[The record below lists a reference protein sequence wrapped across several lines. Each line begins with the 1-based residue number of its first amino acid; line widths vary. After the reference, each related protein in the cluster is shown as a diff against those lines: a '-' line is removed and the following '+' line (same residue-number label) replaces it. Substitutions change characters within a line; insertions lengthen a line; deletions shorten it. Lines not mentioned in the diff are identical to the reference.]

1 MDNNYIEKLE
11 FDYIRENLS
20 TLCTFYLSKKLCKN
34 IKPEFDSKK
43 INNMHLKTQEARE
56 FLEKENQV
64 LFSNIN
70 NIVPLEI
77 EIKEGHT
84 LQALEIIEINEFL
97 KQCDNLKTSLSLSK
111 ERFKNLNNLA
121 NKISN
126 TNDLI
131 ISIENSIDEKGKIK
145 NTASKDLKILRKKT
159 SEKYKLLNKF
169 LTKIIS
175 DRSKE
180 NYFQSSSIRT
190 ISGRL
195 ALEIKSE
202 YKSKIKGIIHGSSS
216 TNQTVYI
223 EPIGSIDLCN
233 NWIETNSEV
242 KKEEEKILAVL
253 TKKII
258 EKQENIKVNGKLITE
273 IDLFFAKAKLS
284 KQMNGSKLN
293 NIHSGELNLVDCR
306 HPILKSDAKPISIKM
321 EKGISTIVISGPNT
335 GGKTVALK
343 TIGLI
348 SLIYQS
354 GIQPP
359 CSPDSQIPIFKDFF
373 VHIGDDQNLKKSE
386 SSFSSHIS
394 SLINT
399 INNASEE
406 SLIIV
411 DEIVSST
418 DPDEGNALACAI
430 LNYLNTISSKSF
442 ISTHIKGIIEYAK
455 QENWCENYSVSFD
468 QKKNIPTYELKKGV
482 PSSSFAINISKKLGI
497 PENIIKNAEKMLDSD
512 YLSYKNLI
520 SELEKNKLKISI
532 REKEIE
538 KELKKIKEKEKEI
551 EKELKKIKEK
561 EKEIISET
569 KIKQASK
576 VRELEKELKKIK
588 DISNNPS
595 QIKLN
600 KKELKKIKK
609 AISLQ
614 DEINSDITLEI
625 GEYVRLDGLSEIGRV
640 SKVKSK
646 KLALFKVG
654 RSIIE
659 MPISSVIS
667 KVKIDKSSPRLISY
681 KSELKAISTEI
692 DLIGIQISDVKEE
705 LEKYL
710 DSSIINNQK
719 ICKIIHGEGSG
730 VLKSEVIRVLD
741 DSPIINKYY
750 PHKDRKGVT
759 IAEII

>member
-1 MDNNYIEKLE
+1 MK
-11 FDYIRENLS
+11 
-20 TLCTFYLSKKLCKN
+20 
-34 IKPEFDSKK
+34 
-43 INNMHLKTQEARE
+43 ARI
-56 FLEKENQV
+56 FACCLRP
-64 LFSNIN
+64 S
-70 NIVPLEI
+70 
-77 EIKEGHT
+77 
-84 LQALEIIEINEFL
+84 
-97 KQCDNLKTSLSLSK
+97 
-111 ERFKNLNNLA
+111 
-121 NKISN
+121 
-126 TNDLI
+126 
-131 ISIENSIDEKGKIK
+131 
-145 NTASKDLKILRKKT
+145 ASKDLKILRKKT

-273 IDLFFAKAKLS
+273 IDLVFAKAKLS
-284 KQMNGSKLN
+284 KQMNGSRLN
-293 NIHSGELNLVDCR
+293 NIYSGELNLIDCR

-455 QENWCENYSVSFD
+455 QKNWCENYSVSFD
-468 QKKNIPTYELKKGV
+468 QEKNAPTYELNKGV

-551 EKELKKIKEK
+551 
-561 EKEIISET
+561 ISET

-614 DEINSDITLEI
+614 EEIDSDITLEI

>member
-11 FDYIRENLS
+11 FDYIRQNLS
-20 TLCTFYLSKKLCKN
+20 ILCTFYLSKKLCKN
-34 IKPEFDSKK
+34 INPEFNSKK
-43 INNMHLKTQEARE
+43 INDMHIKTQEARE
-56 FLEKENQV
+56 FLEKESQV

-223 EPIGSIDLCN
+223 EPIGSVDLCN
-233 NWIETNSEV
+233 NWIETNNEV

-258 EKQENIKVNGKLITE
+258 EKQEIIKVNGKLITE
-273 IDLFFAKAKLS
+273 IDLVFAKAKLS

-293 NIHSGELNLVDCR
+293 KIYSGELNLVDCR

-321 EKGISTIVISGPNT
+321 KKDISTIVISGPNT
-335 GGKTVALK
+335 GGKTVTLK

-359 CSPDSQIPIFKDFF
+359 CSPDSQIPIFKNFF

-399 INNASEE
+399 INNASKE

-455 QENWCENYSVSFD
+455 QESWCENYSVSFNEE
-468 QKKNIPTYELKKGV
+468 KNIPTYKLNKGV
-482 PSSSFAINISKKLGI
+482 PSSSFAINISKKLGV

-520 SELEKNKLKISI
+520 SELEKNKLEISI

-551 EKELKKIKEK
+551 IL
-561 EKEIISET
+561 ET
-569 KIKQASK
+569 KIKQTSK

-588 DISNNPS
+588 DISNSPS

-609 AISLQ
+609 KISLQ
-614 DEINSDITLEI
+614 EELDVDITLKI
-625 GEYVRLDGLSEIGRV
+625 GEYVKLEGLSEIGRV

-667 KVKIDKSSPRLISY
+667 KVKINKNSPRLISY
-681 KSELKAISTEI
+681 KSELKAINTEI

-710 DSSIINNQK
+710 DSLIINNQK

-730 VLKSEVIRVLD
+730 VLKGEVIRILD
-741 DSPIINKYY
+741 NSPIINKYY
-750 PHKDRKGVT
+750 PYKDRKGAT

>member
-11 FDYIRENLS
+11 FDYIRQNLS
-20 TLCTFYLSKKLCKN
+20 ILCTFYLSKKLCKN
-34 IKPEFDSKK
+34 ISPEFNSKK
-43 INNMHLKTQEARE
+43 INDMHIKTQEARE
-56 FLEKENQV
+56 FLEKESQV

-77 EIKEGHT
+77 EIKEGHI

-223 EPIGSIDLCN
+223 EPIGSVDLCN
-233 NWIETNSEV
+233 NWIETNNEV

-258 EKQENIKVNGKLITE
+258 EKQEIIKVNGKLITE
-273 IDLFFAKAKLS
+273 IDLVFAKAKLS

-293 NIHSGELNLVDCR
+293 KIYSGELNLVDCR

-335 GGKTVALK
+335 GGKTVTLK

-359 CSPDSQIPIFKDFF
+359 CSPDSQIPIFKNFF

-399 INNASEE
+399 INNASKE

-455 QENWCENYSVSFD
+455 RESWCENYSVSFNEE
-468 QKKNIPTYELKKGV
+468 KNIPTYKLNKGV
-482 PSSSFAINISKKLGI
+482 PSSSFAINISKKLGV

-520 SELEKNKLKISI
+520 SELEKNKLEISI

-551 EKELKKIKEK
+551 IL
-561 EKEIISET
+561 ET
-569 KIKQASK
+569 KIKQTSK

-588 DISNNPS
+588 DISNSPS

-609 AISLQ
+609 TISLQ
-614 DEINSDITLEI
+614 EELDVDITLKI
-625 GEYVRLDGLSEIGRV
+625 GEYVKLEGLSEIGRV

-659 MPISSVIS
+659 MTISSVIS
-667 KVKIDKSSPRLISY
+667 KVKINKSSPRLISY
-681 KSELKAISTEI
+681 KSELKAINTEI

-710 DSSIINNQK
+710 DSLIINNQK

-730 VLKSEVIRVLD
+730 VLKGEVIRILD
-741 DSPIINKYY
+741 NSPIINKYY

>member
-1 MDNNYIEKLE
+1 M
-11 FDYIRENLS
+11 
-20 TLCTFYLSKKLCKN
+20 
-34 IKPEFDSKK
+34 
-43 INNMHLKTQEARE
+43 
-56 FLEKENQV
+56 
-64 LFSNIN
+64 
-70 NIVPLEI
+70 
-77 EIKEGHT
+77 
-84 LQALEIIEINEFL
+84 
-97 KQCDNLKTSLSLSK
+97 
-111 ERFKNLNNLA
+111 
-121 NKISN
+121 
-126 TNDLI
+126 
-131 ISIENSIDEKGKIK
+131 
-145 NTASKDLKILRKKT
+145 
-159 SEKYKLLNKF
+159 
-169 LTKIIS
+169 
-175 DRSKE
+175 
-180 NYFQSSSIRT
+180 
-190 ISGRL
+190 
-195 ALEIKSE
+195 
-202 YKSKIKGIIHGSSS
+202 S
-216 TNQTVYI
+216 TNWFINYNI
-223 EPIGSIDLCN
+223 SRYYPRN
-233 NWIETNSEV
+233 NWW
-242 KKEEEKILAVL
+242 
-253 TKKII
+253 
-258 EKQENIKVNGKLITE
+258 
-273 IDLFFAKAKLS
+273 
-284 KQMNGSKLN
+284 
-293 NIHSGELNLVDCR
+293 
-306 HPILKSDAKPISIKM
+306 
-321 EKGISTIVISGPNT
+321 
-335 GGKTVALK
+335 
-343 TIGLI
+343 I

-468 QKKNIPTYELKKGV
+468 QEKSAPTYELNKGV

-551 EKELKKIKEK
+551 
-561 EKEIISET
+561 ISET

-614 DEINSDITLEI
+614 EEIDSDITLEI

-730 VLKSEVIRVLD
+730 VLKSEVIRILD
-741 DSPIINKYY
+741 YSPIINKYY

>member
-11 FDYIRENLS
+11 FDYIRQNLS
-20 TLCTFYLSKKLCKN
+20 ILCTFYLSKKLCKN
-34 IKPEFDSKK
+34 INPEFNSKK
-43 INNMHLKTQEARE
+43 INDMHIKTQEARE
-56 FLEKENQV
+56 FLEKESQV

-77 EIKEGHT
+77 EIKEGHI
-84 LQALEIIEINEFL
+84 LQALEINEINEFL

-223 EPIGSIDLCN
+223 EPIGSVDLCN
-233 NWIETNSEV
+233 NWIETNNEV

-258 EKQENIKVNGKLITE
+258 EKQEIIKVNGKLITE
-273 IDLFFAKAKLS
+273 IDLVFAKAKLS
-284 KQMNGSKLN
+284 KQMNGYKLN
-293 NIHSGELNLVDCR
+293 KIYSGELNLVDCR

-335 GGKTVALK
+335 GGKTVTLK

-359 CSPDSQIPIFKDFF
+359 CSPDSQIPIFKNFF

-399 INNASEE
+399 INNASKE

-520 SELEKNKLKISI
+520 SELEKNKLEISI

-551 EKELKKIKEK
+551 IL
-561 EKEIISET
+561 ET
-569 KIKQASK
+569 KIKQTSK

-588 DISNNPS
+588 DISNSPS

-609 AISLQ
+609 TISLQ
-614 DEINSDITLEI
+614 EELDVDITLKI
-625 GEYVRLDGLSEIGRV
+625 GEYVKLEGLSEIGRV

-667 KVKIDKSSPRLISY
+667 KVKINKNSPRLISY
-681 KSELKAISTEI
+681 KSELKAINTEI

-710 DSSIINNQK
+710 DSLIINNQK

-730 VLKSEVIRVLD
+730 VLKGEVIRILD
-741 DSPIINKYY
+741 NSPIINKHY
-750 PHKDRKGVT
+750 PYKDRKGAT

>member
-20 TLCTFYLSKKLCKN
+20 ILCTFYLSKKLCKN
-34 IKPEFDSKK
+34 INPEFNSKK
-43 INNMHLKTQEARE
+43 INDMHIKTQEARE
-56 FLEKENQV
+56 FLEKESQV

-77 EIKEGHT
+77 EIKEGHI

-169 LTKIIS
+169 LIKIIS

-223 EPIGSIDLCN
+223 EPIGSVDLCN
-233 NWIETNSEV
+233 NWIETNNEV

-258 EKQENIKVNGKLITE
+258 EKQEIIKVNGKLITE
-273 IDLFFAKAKLS
+273 IDLVFAKAKLS

-293 NIHSGELNLVDCR
+293 KIYSGELNLVDCR

-335 GGKTVALK
+335 GGKTVTLK

-359 CSPDSQIPIFKDFF
+359 CSPDSQIPIFKNFF

-399 INNASEE
+399 INNASKE

-455 QENWCENYSVSFD
+455 QESWCENYSVSFNEE
-468 QKKNIPTYELKKGV
+468 KNIPTYKLNKGV
-482 PSSSFAINISKKLGI
+482 PSSSFAINISKKLGV

-520 SELEKNKLKISI
+520 SELEKNKLEISI

-551 EKELKKIKEK
+551 IL
-561 EKEIISET
+561 ET
-569 KIKQASK
+569 KIKQTSK

-588 DISNNPS
+588 DISNSPS
-595 QIKLN
+595 QIKFN

-609 AISLQ
+609 TISLQ
-614 DEINSDITLEI
+614 EELDVDITLKI
-625 GEYVRLDGLSEIGRV
+625 GEYVKLEGLSEIGRV

-667 KVKIDKSSPRLISY
+667 KVKINKNSPRLISY
-681 KSELKAISTEI
+681 KSELKAINTEI

-710 DSSIINNQK
+710 DSLIINNQK

-730 VLKSEVIRVLD
+730 VLKGEVIRILD
-741 DSPIINKYY
+741 NSPIINKYY
-750 PHKDRKGVT
+750 PYKDRKGAT

>member
-20 TLCTFYLSKKLCKN
+20 ILCTFYLSKKLCKN
-34 IKPEFDSKK
+34 INPEFNSKK
-43 INNMHLKTQEARE
+43 INDMHIKTQEARE
-56 FLEKENQV
+56 FLEKESQV

-77 EIKEGHT
+77 EIKEGHI

-97 KQCDNLKTSLSLSK
+97 KQCDNLKNSLSLSK

-223 EPIGSIDLCN
+223 EPIGSVDLCN
-233 NWIETNSEV
+233 NWIETNNEV

-258 EKQENIKVNGKLITE
+258 EKQEIIKVNGKLITE
-273 IDLFFAKAKLS
+273 IDLVFAKAKLS

-293 NIHSGELNLVDCR
+293 KIYSGELNLVDCR

-335 GGKTVALK
+335 GGKTVTLK

-359 CSPDSQIPIFKDFF
+359 CSPDSQIPIFKNFF

-399 INNASEE
+399 INNASKE

-455 QENWCENYSVSFD
+455 QESWCENYSVSFNEE
-468 QKKNIPTYELKKGV
+468 KNIPTYKLNKGV
-482 PSSSFAINISKKLGI
+482 PSSSFAINISKKLGV

-520 SELEKNKLKISI
+520 SELEKNKLEISI

-551 EKELKKIKEK
+551 IL
-561 EKEIISET
+561 ET
-569 KIKQASK
+569 KIKQTSK

-588 DISNNPS
+588 DISNSPS

-609 AISLQ
+609 TISLQ
-614 DEINSDITLEI
+614 EELDVDITLKI
-625 GEYVRLDGLSEIGRV
+625 GEYVKLEGLSEIGRV

-667 KVKIDKSSPRLISY
+667 KVKINKNSPRLISY
-681 KSELKAISTEI
+681 KSELKAINTEI

-710 DSSIINNQK
+710 DSLIINNQK

-730 VLKSEVIRVLD
+730 VLKGEVIRILD
-741 DSPIINKYY
+741 NSPIINKYY
-750 PHKDRKGVT
+750 PYKDRKGAT

>member
-34 IKPEFDSKK
+34 IKPEFNIEK

-77 EIKEGHT
+77 EIKEGHI

-111 ERFKNLNNLA
+111 EKFKNLNNLA

-233 NWIETNSEV
+233 NWIETHNEV
-242 KKEEEKILAVL
+242 KKEEEKILALL

-273 IDLFFAKAKLS
+273 IDLVFAKAKLS

-293 NIHSGELNLVDCR
+293 NIYSGELNLVDCR

-399 INNASEE
+399 INNASGE

-455 QENWCENYSVSFD
+455 QENWGENYSVSFD

-551 EKELKKIKEK
+551 
-561 EKEIISET
+561 IIET

-614 DEINSDITLEI
+614 EEIDSDITLEI

-640 SKVKSK
+640 SKIKSK

-667 KVKIDKSSPRLISY
+667 KVKIDKHSPRLISY

-730 VLKSEVIRVLD
+730 ILRNEVIRILD

-759 IAEII
+759 IVEII

>member
-34 IKPEFDSKK
+34 IKPEFNSEK

-77 EIKEGHT
+77 EIKEGHI
-84 LQALEIIEINEFL
+84 LQALEINEINEFL

-233 NWIETNSEV
+233 NWIETNNEV

-273 IDLFFAKAKLS
+273 IDLVFAKAKLS

-293 NIHSGELNLVDCR
+293 DIYSGELNLIDCR
-306 HPILKSDAKPISIKM
+306 HPILKSNAKPISIKM

-455 QENWCENYSVSFD
+455 QKNWCENYSVSFD
-468 QKKNIPTYELKKGV
+468 QEKNAPTYELNKGV

-551 EKELKKIKEK
+551 
-561 EKEIISET
+561 ISET

-576 VRELEKELKKIK
+576 VRKLEKELKKIK

-614 DEINSDITLEI
+614 EEIDSDITLKI